1 MGFSIKPLLI
11 FAQRRRATL
20 DTEASIIPAPE
31 ADDDAA
37 DNKHTGAMSTLLL
50 VTKYGLR
57 LHVSHDATI
66 HISYIEEPRLHDVD
80 GCNSKLST
88 SNAVTH
94 SPDPISYWLSPS
106 WRSSFLWNR
115 ATPHDPEIREDVI
128 EARYPRLAK
137 FYFEWVDIYDDAF
150 ERQECNLGSDLFV
163 FPKVDDYMAWQT
175 EGLLLGCWLV
185 LQDHVQ
191 EVEFGSYHLR
201 KGHLE
206 EALQRF
212 LTQMVNY
219 IDKEYFSD

>member
-31 ADDDAA
+31 ADGYDAA
-37 DNKHTGAMSTLLL
+37 DNKNTGAMSTLLL

-66 HISYIEEPRLHDVD
+66 HISYIEQPRLHDDVD

-94 SPDPISYWLSPS
+94 PPDSISYWLFPS
-106 WRSSFLWNR
+106 WRSSFLWNK
-115 ATPHDPEIREDVI
+115 DDLEVGEDVI

-137 FYFEWVDIYDDAF
+137 FYFEWTGIYDDAF
-150 ERQECNLGSDLFV
+150 ERQECSLGSDSWV
-163 FPKVDDYMAWQT
+163 FPKVEDYLAWKT
-175 EGLLLGCWLV
+175 EGLLLACWLV

-191 EVEFGSYHLR
+191 EVEFESYHLR

-206 EALQRF
+206 EELQRF
-212 LTQMVNY
+212 LVHMVKH
-219 IDKEYFSD
+219 IDKEYYSD